1 MAELKVG
8 YKGKTVFGNEFTIIS
23 SLGSGGQGTVYRI
36 NCGGKEM
43 ALKWYHKST
52 IDKMKNPEEFYNN
65 LRSNIEKGAP
75 TKAFLWPVELT
86 QWSGGTF
93 GYIMALR
100 PQEFEELTRFL
111 IWDPKKR
118 SMKARFSGI
127 TARCNAAINIIE
139 GFRALH
145 NNGYSYQDLNNGNFF
160 INPQNGDVL
169 ICDNDNVSE
178 HGVNFGIAG
187 KQRYMAPEVVLG
199 GAPDKRSDRFSLA
212 VILFRMLFIEH
223 PLEGRYSTPPCMT
236 PELEKKFYGS
246 DPVFVLD
253 PEDTRN
259 AANTQLNTNT
269 LRFWNIYP
277 EYIRELFIRSFGK
290 ESVKPPYE
298 RVIEKNWLDA
308 FVKLRSETVPCP
320 HCGKETFIS
329 NGYTMGCMYCGEKLT
344 CTGSLKFRRFELPV
358 FGGVK
363 LYEGQVDDSDGDMH
377 KIIGEIVRNK
387 KDPGKLALR
396 NLSDT
401 VWKVTLPDNS
411 SRTVDNGGVMPLIKG
426 FVLSIDTAEGTVN

>member
-145 NNGYSYQDLNNGNFF
+145 
-160 INPQNGDVL
+160 
-169 ICDNDNVSE
+169 
-178 HGVNFGIAG
+178 
-187 KQRYMAPEVVLG
+187 
-199 GAPDKRSDRFSLA
+199 
-212 VILFRMLFIEH
+212 
-223 PLEGRYSTPPCMT
+223 
-236 PELEKKFYGS
+236 
-246 DPVFVLD
+246 
-253 PEDTRN
+253 
-259 AANTQLNTNT
+259 
-269 LRFWNIYP
+269 
-277 EYIRELFIRSFGK
+277 
-290 ESVKPPYE
+290 
-298 RVIEKNWLDA
+298 
-308 FVKLRSETVPCP
+308 
-320 HCGKETFIS
+320 
-329 NGYTMGCMYCGEKLT
+329 
-344 CTGSLKFRRFELPV
+344 
-358 FGGVK
+358 
-363 LYEGQVDDSDGDMH
+363 
-377 KIIGEIVRNK
+377 
-387 KDPGKLALR
+387 
-396 NLSDT
+396 
-401 VWKVTLPDNS
+401 
-411 SRTVDNGGVMPLIKG
+411 
-426 FVLSIDTAEGTVN
+426 